1 MSRPLQP
8 ERDTRF
14 LRLYAE
20 SEGSI
25 RAFVRSL
32 VPTRQM
38 ASEVMQDVILVL
50 WQKYGE
56 ALDFK
61 SWSLGVARN
70 VILQHLRRVSRD
82 RHVFDDALVNQLA
95 DAAGSRTRH
104 CVCVSGGGRGAR
116 PAADWSVAS
125 AGACHLSGTGRLP
138 CARTRGRSAAG
149 GLRVRLRH
157 RAGVPRR
164 TERTSDPP
172 KTQSLAGRLVS

>member
-1 MSRPLQP
+1 MSHPLQP

-25 RAFVRSL
+25 QAFVRSL

-50 WQKYGE
+50 WQKYEE

-70 VILQHLRRVSRD
+70 VVLQHLRRVSRD

-95 DAAGSRTRH
+95 DDAATLAEVHDRQREALEGCLAKLSESQRQLVLSAYAKGTRIDQL
-104 CVCVSGGGRGAR
+104 AQQ
-116 PAADWSVAS
+116 
-125 AGACHLSGTGRLP
+125 
-138 CARTRGRSAAG
+138 RGRSPMALYKA
-149 GLRVRLRH
+149 LH
-157 RAGVPRR
+157 RIRR
-164 TERTSDPP
+164 ALLECIERTLG
-172 KTQSLAGRLVS
+172 QQEYA